1 MFTQPKIRHPLQDCG
16 TTLRCTNMIVQIY
29 EIQDPWEAERCIE
42 LGVDHIGSVVLS
54 TENWQNPEIR
64 DLIKL
69 TQNAGGKN
77 SLIFLFWDKDI
88 IFGALDYYCPDIIHF
103 CESLTDEAA
112 RPLELRP
119 FVQRQDLVRRQ
130 FPEIKIM
137 RSISIAPRGHNPR
150 PPAVEIAKLF
160 EPVTDIFLTDT
171 WLGKEPVEGYIGITG
186 RTLDWDAASQLVK
199 HTKLPVIL
207 AGGLSPNNVYEAVVK
222 VVPAGADS
230 CTETNMTDDSGR
242 PIRFK
247 KDFHKVK
254 QFLSEIRRAEE
265 ELVRINRE

>member
-1 MFTQPKIRHPLQDCG
+1 
-16 TTLRCTNMIVQIY
+16 MIVQIY
-29 EIQDPWEAERCIE
+29 EIQDPWEAERCLE
-42 LGVDHIGSVVLS
+42 LGVDHLGSVILS
-54 TENWQNPEIR
+54 AENWQHLEIR
-64 DLIKL
+64 ELIKL
-69 TQNAGGKN
+69 TKNTGGKN

-88 IFGALDYYCPDIIHF
+88 IFRALDYYCPDIIHF

-119 FVQRQDLVRRQ
+119 FVQRQALVRGQ

-137 RSISIAPRGHNPR
+137 RSLPIAPRGHDPR
-150 PPAVEIAKLF
+150 PPTLEIAKEF

-186 RTLDWDAASQLVK
+186 RTLDWDIASQLVK
-199 HTKLPVIL
+199 NTELPVIL
-207 AGGLSPNNVYEAVVK
+207 AGGLSPDNVYEAVVK

-230 CTETNMTDDSGR
+230 CTGTNITDESGR
-242 PIRFK
+242 PVRFR

-254 QFLSEIRRAEE
+254 RLISEIRRAEE
-265 ELVRINRE
+265 ALARINRE